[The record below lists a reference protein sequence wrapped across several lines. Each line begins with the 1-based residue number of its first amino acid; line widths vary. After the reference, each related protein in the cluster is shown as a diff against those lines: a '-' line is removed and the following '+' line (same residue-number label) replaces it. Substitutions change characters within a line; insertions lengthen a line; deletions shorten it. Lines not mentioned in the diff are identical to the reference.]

1 MMQFNNDK
9 NFFVNSPFYKVSGV
23 VYRGGGGVLK
33 EFVGG
38 DLPLEPLVYIPEL
51 VQLNFATL
59 C

>member
-23 VYRGGGGVLK
+23 VDRGGGILK
-33 EFVGG
+33 EFVGV

>member
-23 VYRGGGGVLK
+23 VNRGGILK